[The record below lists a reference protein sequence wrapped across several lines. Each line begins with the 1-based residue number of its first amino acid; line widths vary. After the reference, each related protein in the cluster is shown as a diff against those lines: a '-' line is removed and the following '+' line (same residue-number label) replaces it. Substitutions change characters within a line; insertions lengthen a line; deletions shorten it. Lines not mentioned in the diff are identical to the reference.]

1 MSEADSSL
9 LDSLR
14 FATSLLRIL
23 PTWRFVSWQS
33 MNSFFAAVTYV
44 DDLIGEVL
52 EAVVDNDLDE
62 NTIIALIGD
71 HGWTL
76 GENQVRISIL
86 FYYPCSMYLWLITV
100 SLVPYL

>member
-76 GENQVRISIL
+76 GENQVRIPIPFL
-86 FYYPCSMYLWLITV
+86 CSMHLWLITV
-100 SLVPYL
+100 STVPYL

>member
-1 MSEADSSL
+1 
-9 LDSLR
+9 
-14 FATSLLRIL
+14 
-23 PTWRFVSWQS
+23 

-76 GENQVRISIL
+76 GENQVRIPIPFSCFMHSCMID
-86 FYYPCSMYLWLITV
+86 YRKYSTV
-100 SLVPYL
+100 LVNSFGT

>member
-1 MSEADSSL
+1 
-9 LDSLR
+9 
-14 FATSLLRIL
+14 
-23 PTWRFVSWQS
+23 

>member
-1 MSEADSSL
+1 
-9 LDSLR
+9 
-14 FATSLLRIL
+14 
-23 PTWRFVSWQS
+23 

-52 EAVVDNDLDE
+52 EAVVDNELDE

-76 GENQVRISIL
+76 GENQVRIPIL
-86 FYYPCSMYLWLITV
+86 FFIHVLCTYDYRKFSTV
-100 SLVPYL
+100 LVNSFGT

>member
-1 MSEADSSL
+1 
-9 LDSLR
+9 
-14 FATSLLRIL
+14 
-23 PTWRFVSWQS
+23 

-86 FYYPCSMYLWLITV
+86 FYHPCFMYLWLITV

>member
-1 MSEADSSL
+1 
-9 LDSLR
+9 
-14 FATSLLRIL
+14 
-23 PTWRFVSWQS
+23 

-76 GENQVRISIL
+76 GENQVRMSIFFWTIVL
-86 FYYPCSMYLWLITV
+86 CTICTFTAST
-100 SLVPYL
+100 VPYF